1 MYESFYNLRTK
12 PFALLPDSD
21 FLYPGSTHRA
31 AYSILE
37 YGLINEAPFMV
48 LTGEPGMGKTSL
60 LQKLIAEYH
69 QKYSIGFVTN
79 AGYEVEHLLPWI
91 LLALGLSQKRLDPV
105 EAYHTFS
112 EFINRESKRN
122 RRVVLIVD
130 EAQSLG

>member
-48 LTGEPGMGKTSL
+48 LTGDPGMGKTSL
-60 LQKLIAEYH
+60 L
-69 QKYSIGFVTN
+69 T
-79 AGYEVEHLLPWI
+79 
-91 LLALGLSQKRLDPV
+91 
-105 EAYHTFS
+105 EAYC
-112 EFINRESKRN
+112 RARG
-122 RRVVLIVD
+122 
-130 EAQSLG
+130 EAFDRSRHERALRH